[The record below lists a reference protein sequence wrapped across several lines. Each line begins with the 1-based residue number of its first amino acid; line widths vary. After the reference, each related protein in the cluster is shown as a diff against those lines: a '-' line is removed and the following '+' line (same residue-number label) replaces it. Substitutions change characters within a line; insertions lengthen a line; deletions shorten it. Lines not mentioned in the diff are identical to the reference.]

1 MGMTKL
7 QGEEPEKL
15 KEYFEMNIFNKS
27 FRDSDANNVRKV
39 SMEEV
44 FRSTSGFGYEQAGR
58 LSVSREIEESGSDK
72 GDGDEDDGL

>member
-7 QGEEPEKL
+7 QDEEPEKL

-27 FRDSDANNVRKV
+27 FRDSDANLRKA

-58 LSVSREIEESGSDK
+58 LSVSREIEGSGSDK
-72 GDGDEDDGL
+72 EDGDEDDGL